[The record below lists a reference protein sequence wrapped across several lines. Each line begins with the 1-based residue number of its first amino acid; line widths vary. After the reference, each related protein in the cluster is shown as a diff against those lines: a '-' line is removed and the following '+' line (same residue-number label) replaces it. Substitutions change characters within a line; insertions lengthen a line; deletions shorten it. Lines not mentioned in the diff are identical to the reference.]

1 MLDMNAHEMLYQ
13 SVASVRTIMIQAT
26 APSDQASKQFLKV
39 QIRMLSKS
47 ALSIFVFIL
56 WVIHTLENCSITGH
70 TYWIYSR
77 HTYLYIYSWLAP

>member
-47 ALSIFVFIL
+47 AL
-56 WVIHTLENCSITGH
+56 
-70 TYWIYSR
+70 
-77 HTYLYIYSWLAP
+77 